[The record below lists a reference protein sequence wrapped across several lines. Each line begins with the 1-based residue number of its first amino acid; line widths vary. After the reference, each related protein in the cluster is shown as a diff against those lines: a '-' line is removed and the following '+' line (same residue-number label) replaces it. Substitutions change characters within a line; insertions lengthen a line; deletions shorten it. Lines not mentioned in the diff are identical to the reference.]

1 MDLVA
6 VAAGAGVLLLML
18 VMHDGCHCGQRA
30 HGAAHTDSHDD
41 LHTTKQ

>member
-1 MDLVA
+1 MPLVA
-6 VAAGAGVLLLML
+6 VAAGAGVPLLML
-18 VMHDGCHCGQRA
+18 VLHHGQRA